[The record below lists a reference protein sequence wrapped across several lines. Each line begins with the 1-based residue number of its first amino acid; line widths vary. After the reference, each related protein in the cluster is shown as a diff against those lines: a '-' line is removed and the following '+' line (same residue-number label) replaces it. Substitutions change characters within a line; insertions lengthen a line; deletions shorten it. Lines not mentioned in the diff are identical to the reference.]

1 MKQIK
6 IQGGYTLSGSIEI
19 SGMKNAA
26 VALIPASILCDEEV
40 TISNVP
46 NISDKHALIA
56 IIKLLNGQVNDQDSV
71 LTINTSNILNQ
82 TIKEELASK
91 LRASYYF
98 MGALNGRKK
107 HVEIYFPGGCNIGNR
122 KIDFHLKGFQLLGA
136 TVEEKDD
143 KYIIHAEEL
152 KGTTIRLD
160 FASVGATM
168 NLMLAAVKAKG
179 QTIIENAAKEPE
191 IINVADFLN
200 NMGAKIT
207 GAGTNT
213 ITITGVEY
221 LHKATIQVLPDRIEA
236 GTYLIL
242 GSLIGKELK
251 ITNIVREHLDALL
264 TKLTSAGVEMD
275 ILENEITIH
284 GHQDL
289 KAINVKTLV
298 YPGFVTDW
306 GQPMSVLLTQCHGT
320 SIFEETIYENRMGH
334 VPYLNKMGANM
345 KVKNQTIEIQGPT
358 SLKGQDVVAS
368 DLRAGASLVIAGLI
382 SEGST
387 TIQDAEHILRG
398 YERIVE
404 KLTNVGAKLE
414 LIDIN

>member
-1 MKQIK
+1 MNKKKMNYLTIILYSIILIIILK
-6 IQGGYTLSGSIEI
+6 GKNHLYGSNIDWINQHTTITELFRNI
-19 SGMKNAA
+19 FYETKR
-26 VALIPASILCDEEV
+26 LIPNYLFNIGAGQNIFNYSYYGLMSPIIL
-40 TISNVP
+40 ISY
-46 NISDKHALIA
+46 
-56 IIKLLNGQVNDQDSV
+56 LLPFLDMKKY
-71 LTINTSNILNQ
+71 I
-82 TIKEELASK
+82 ELASIVLYIVTGILLYKFLLSKKNSTK
-91 LRASYYF
+91 LSLLSTISFQTFASITYHF
-98 MGALNGRKK
+98 HHHIMF
-107 HVEIYFPGGCNIGNR
+107 VWYFPFLILA
-122 KIDFHLKGFQLLGA
+122 LKG
-136 TVEEKDD
+136 VD
-143 KYIIHAEEL
+143 KYRKEKKSLLLIISIFL
-152 KGTTIRLD
+152 IIMTNYYY
-160 FASVGATM
+160 SVPS
-168 NLMLAAVKAKG
+168 
-179 QTIIENAAKEPE
+179 II
-191 IINVADFLN
+191 
-200 NMGAKIT
+200 
-207 GAGTNT
+207 T
-213 ITITGVEY
+213 ITIY
-221 LHKATIQVLPDRIEA
+221 
-236 GTYLIL
+236 GTYTLL
-242 GSLIGKELK
+242 QENLTGKELK
-251 ITNIVREHLDALL
+251 ITNIVRKHLDALL

-358 SLKGQDVVAS
+358 PLKGQDVVAS